1 MTEAQFGCW
10 QDYLAPDIVII
21 LTHRPEFEG
30 KMKAKMPLNKTFYM
44 IKYDFK
50 EPEQNWSIGIK
61 ENLTV
66 LQEITRHARRLIVIS
81 FSMAT
86 RLGNA

>member
-1 MTEAQFGCW
+1 
-10 QDYLAPDIVII
+10 
-21 LTHRPEFEG
+21 
-30 KMKAKMPLNKTFYM
+30 MPLNKTFYM

-50 EPEQNWSIGIK
+50 EPEQNWSIEIK

-66 LQEITRHARRLIVIS
+66 LQEITHYAGRLIVIS

-86 RLGNA
+86 RLGNAWKLNNTHFPGINKNTIIL